1 MEGWDISRLRSG
13 DNDEPLTNATM
24 RYTIFTAVA
33 LSLTAA
39 TAFGQQPSSRNPAKP
54 QGEQRQESD
63 SSFIAREWAAWN
75 ALKAA
80 DSVAF
85 VRALGSSPSL
95 FMVYNGGVLHTS
107 AARYAGQVTKCDTQT
122 NKLDMFNI
130 VHPTDDTAVLIYRVT
145 LVRRCGSDQFAVQ
158 QTATTVWVRR
168 NGRWEAIAQSLAP
181 LTGGNTAK

>member
-33 LSLTAA
+33 LSLTTA
-39 TAFGQQPSSRNPAKP
+39 TAFGQQPSGRNSAKP
-54 QGEQRQESD
+54 QPEQRQESD

-107 AARYAGQVTKCDTQT
+107 AARYAGQITKCDTQT
-122 NKLDMFNI
+122 NKLDMFNV
-130 VHPTDDTAVLIYRVT
+130 VHPNDDTAILIYRVT
-145 LVRRCGSDQFAVQ
+145 LVRRCGNAQHGVQ
-158 QTATTVWVRR
+158 QTAMTVWVRR
-168 NGRWEAIAQSLAP
+168 NGRWEAVAQSTTP
-181 LTGGNTAK
+181 LTAGNNFK